1 MHKFEELNVWKL
13 SIDLAKEVYSLI
25 SRLPREE
32 KYGLADQL
40 RRCSVSI
47 PSNIAEGAG
56 RNYSKEFIHFL
67 GISNGSCCEL
77 YTQIILVR
85 ELKLVVDF
93 DFESIL
99 IQIKV
104 IQNMLYKLKDSL
116 KNKEETT

>member
-40 RRCSVSI
+40 RRCF
-47 PSNIAEGAG
+47 SNIAEGAG
-56 RNYSKEFIHFL
+56 RNYSKEFIHFI

-77 YTQIILVR
+77 YTQIIL
-85 ELKLVVDF
+85 
-93 DFESIL
+93 
-99 IQIKV
+99 
-104 IQNMLYKLKDSL
+104 
-116 KNKEETT
+116 